1 MRGPSME
8 RMAGRRVTDSSR
20 EKTVTSSPAK
30 PTERSSESGITS
42 SAAKP
47 IETGKAE
54 SRIVQ
59 PARRAASSA
68 AVRAAWPVERDSR
81 KRLTVSSA

>member
-1 MRGPSME
+1 MRGPSMD
-8 RMAGRRVTDSSR
+8 RMAGRSVTDSSR
-20 EKTVTSSPAK
+20 EKTVTSRPAK
-30 PTERSSESGITS
+30 PTERSSERGITS

-68 AVRAAWPVERDSR
+68 AGLTECPVESDSR
-81 KRLTVSSA
+81 KRLTVRSA